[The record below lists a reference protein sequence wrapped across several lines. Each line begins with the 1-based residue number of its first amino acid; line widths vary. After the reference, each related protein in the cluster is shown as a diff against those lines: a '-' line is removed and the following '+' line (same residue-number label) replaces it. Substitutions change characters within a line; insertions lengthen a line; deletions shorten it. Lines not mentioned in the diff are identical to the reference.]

1 MLKMSPN
8 SDTARKMMAD
18 VLGNMTDRDIE
29 TVNDVLRDFL
39 SLYNES
45 RDSGN
50 EATKLFDEKRG
61 FRIDELSSKQMLYLK
76 SLGFV
81 IRQIY
86 TGYGTTKY
94 TLNFP

>member
-1 MLKMSPN
+1 MTPT
-8 SDTARKMMAD
+8 SDTARRMMAD
-18 VLGNMTDRDIE
+18 VLENITDRDIE
-29 TVNDVLRDFL
+29 IVDDVLREFK
-39 SLYNES
+39 SLYIES

-50 EATKLFDEKRG
+50 EITKLFDEQRG
-61 FRIDELSSKQMLYLK
+61 FRIDDLSSRQMLYLK

-81 IRQIY
+81 IRQIH